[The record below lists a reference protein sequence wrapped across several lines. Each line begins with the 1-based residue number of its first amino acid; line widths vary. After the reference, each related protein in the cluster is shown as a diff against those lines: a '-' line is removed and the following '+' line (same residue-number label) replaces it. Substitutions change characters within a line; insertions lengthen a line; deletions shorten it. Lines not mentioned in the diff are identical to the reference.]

1 MGAGSNMPKNV
12 GDSLGCL
19 LMLPQLYKGKIT
31 RESQQGRRS
40 GSLHQASNLQ

>member
-19 LMLPQLYKGKIT
+19 LMLL
-31 RESQQGRRS
+31 ESILTSVRLLDARPRVGWVVS
-40 GSLHQASNLQ
+40 